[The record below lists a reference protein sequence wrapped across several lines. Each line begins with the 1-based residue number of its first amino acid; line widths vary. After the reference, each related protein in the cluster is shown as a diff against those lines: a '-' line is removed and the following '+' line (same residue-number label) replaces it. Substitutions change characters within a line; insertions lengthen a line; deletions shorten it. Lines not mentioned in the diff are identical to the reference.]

1 MFEGDDAQG
10 IDNVFVLGNGPS
22 RKNIDPSKLDGT
34 VIGCNACHRDF
45 NPDVICAI
53 DAGIISEITKSDFD
67 GKCYFTHNSWNLLPA
82 ESYDGLKYGL
92 DGNEKETYRR
102 FDDEHFV
109 YISGL
114 DKNCSEG
121 ENYIIWLRRGK
132 EDKIRNI
139 GTEVIGWST
148 GTSALHIACR
158 DFTCEDY
165 EKVYLLGFDHKND
178 EYDNLYAN
186 TKHYFNK
193 DSKIRD
199 GYIHENGVK
208 TIRQGNEKTKGWIDV
223 HQSWTEQILKVVK
236 EHPALQFIWVNYQ
249 GNNFPNLPNLF
260 SKNEKE
266 I

>member
-1 MFEGDDAQG
+1 MSE
-10 IDNVFVLGNGPS
+10 NVFVLGNGPS
-22 RKNIDPSKLDGT
+22 RANINPSKLDGT
-34 VIGCNACHRDF
+34 VIGCNACYRDF

-92 DGNEKETYRR
+92 DGNEIETYRR

-139 GTEVIGWST
+139 GSEVIGWST
-148 GTSALHIACR
+148 GTSALHVACR
-158 DFTCEDY
+158 DFTCDDY
-165 EKVYLLGFDHKND
+165 EKVYLLGFDHHVD
-178 EYDNLYAN
+178 YYANLYTN
-186 TKHYFNK
+186 TEHYFN
-193 DSKIRD
+193 RD
-199 GYIHENGVK
+199 RNMRSEYDRWG
-208 TIRQGNEKTKGWIDV
+208 
-223 HQSWTEQILKVVK
+223 EQILQVVK
-236 EHPALQFIWVNYQ
+236 EHPALQFIWVNYL
-249 GNNFPNLPNLF
+249 GDTFPNLPNLF
-260 SKNEKE
+260 SKDEKE
-266 I
+266 ICQL

>member
-1 MFEGDDAQG
+1 MSE
-10 IDNVFVLGNGPS
+10 NVFVLGNGPS
-22 RKNIDPSKLDGT
+22 RANINPSKLDGT
-34 VIGCNACHRDF
+34 VIGCNACYRDF

-92 DGNEKETYRR
+92 DGNEIETYRR

-139 GTEVIGWST
+139 GSEVIGWST
-148 GTSALHIACR
+148 GTSALHVACR
-158 DFTCEDY
+158 DFTCDDY
-165 EKVYLLGFDHKND
+165 EKVYLLGFDHHVD
-178 EYDNLYAN
+178 YYANLYTN
-186 TKHYFNK
+186 TEHYFN
-193 DSKIRD
+193 RD
-199 GYIHENGVK
+199 RNMRSEYDRWG
-208 TIRQGNEKTKGWIDV
+208 
-223 HQSWTEQILKVVK
+223 EQILQVVK
-236 EHPALQFIWVNYQ
+236 EHPALQFIWVNYL
-249 GNNFPNLPNLF
+249 GDTFPKLPNLF
-260 SKNEKE
+260 SKDEKE
-266 I
+266 ICQL

>member
-1 MFEGDDAQG
+1 MSE
-10 IDNVFVLGNGPS
+10 NVFVLGNGPS
-22 RKNIDPSKLDGT
+22 RANIDPSKLDGT
-34 VIGCNACHRDF
+34 VIGCNACYRDF

-139 GTEVIGWST
+139 GSEVIGWST
-148 GTSALHIACR
+148 GTSALHVACR
-158 DFTCEDY
+158 DFTCDDY
-165 EKVYLLGFDHKND
+165 EKVYLLGFDHHVD
-178 EYDNLYAN
+178 YYANLYTN
-186 TKHYFNK
+186 TEHYFN
-193 DSKIRD
+193 RD
-199 GYIHENGVK
+199 RNMRSEYDRWG
-208 TIRQGNEKTKGWIDV
+208 
-223 HQSWTEQILKVVK
+223 EQILQVVK
-236 EHPALQFIWVNYQ
+236 EHPALQFIWVNYL
-249 GNNFPNLPNLF
+249 GDTFPKLPNLF
-260 SKNEKE
+260 SKDEKE

>member
-10 IDNVFVLGNGPS
+10 IDKVFVLGNGPS
-22 RKNIDPSKLDGT
+22 RANIDPSKLDGT

-53 DAGIISEITKSDFD
+53 YAGIISEIIDSGFD
-67 GKCYFTHNSWNLLPA
+67 GDCYFTHNSWNLLPA

-92 DGNEKETYRR
+92 DGNEIETYRR

-121 ENYIIWLRRGK
+121 ENYIIWLRKGK
-132 EDKIRNI
+132 EDKIKNI
-139 GTEVIGWST
+139 GTEVMGWST

-158 DFTCEDY
+158 DFTCNDY
-165 EKVYLLGFDHKND
+165 EKVYLLGFDHHVD
-178 EYDNLYAN
+178 YYANLYTDTA
-186 TKHYFNK
+186 HYFSRDRNMRGEYNK
-193 DSKIRD
+193 WD
-199 GYIHENGVK
+199 
-208 TIRQGNEKTKGWIDV
+208 
-223 HQSWTEQILKVVK
+223 EQILKVIK
-236 EHPALQFIWVNYQ
+236 EHPALQFIWVNYL
-249 GNNFPNLPNLF
+249 GDNLPNLPNLF
-260 SKNEKE
+260 SKDEKE

>member
-1 MFEGDDAQG
+1 MSE
-10 IDNVFVLGNGPS
+10 NVFVLGNGPS
-22 RKNIDPSKLDGT
+22 RANIDPSKLDGT
-34 VIGCNACHRDF
+34 VIGCNACYRDF

-53 DAGIISEITKSDFD
+53 DAWIISEITKSDFD

-139 GTEVIGWST
+139 GSEVIGWST
-148 GTSALHIACR
+148 GTSALHVACR
-158 DFTCEDY
+158 DFTCDDY
-165 EKVYLLGFDHKND
+165 EKVYLLGFDHHVD
-178 EYDNLYAN
+178 YYANLYTN
-186 TKHYFNK
+186 TEHYFN
-193 DSKIRD
+193 RD
-199 GYIHENGVK
+199 RNMRSEYDRWG
-208 TIRQGNEKTKGWIDV
+208 
-223 HQSWTEQILKVVK
+223 EQILQVVK
-236 EHPALQFIWVNYQ
+236 EHPALQFIWVNYL
-249 GNNFPNLPNLF
+249 GDTFPKLPNLF
-260 SKNEKE
+260 SKDEKE
-266 I
+266 ICQL

>member
-1 MFEGDDAQG
+1 MSE
-10 IDNVFVLGNGPS
+10 NVFVLGNGPS
-22 RKNIDPSKLDGT
+22 RANINPSKLDGT
-34 VIGCNACHRDF
+34 VIGCNACYRDF

-139 GTEVIGWST
+139 GSEVIGWST
-148 GTSALHIACR
+148 GTSALHVACR
-158 DFTCEDY
+158 DFTCDDY
-165 EKVYLLGFDHKND
+165 EKVYLLGFDHHVD
-178 EYDNLYAN
+178 YYANLYTN
-186 TKHYFNK
+186 TEHYFN
-193 DSKIRD
+193 RD
-199 GYIHENGVK
+199 RNMRSEYNK
-208 TIRQGNEKTKGWIDV
+208 WD
-223 HQSWTEQILKVVK
+223 EQILKVVK
-236 EHPALQFIWVNYQ
+236 EHPALQFIWVNYL
-249 GNNFPNLPNLF
+249 GDTFPKLPNLF
-260 SKNEKE
+260 SKDEKE
-266 I
+266 ICQL